1 MIFSVI
7 IAIVYLSLFIGI
19 RYIKVF
25 IENAKLKGNTDCT
38 IEELSLFYSFD
49 IKNYRE
55 EIILIII
62 GLVSYAF
69 SKTYNELFLVNS
81 ILLLTFLYFALLINQ
96 QMFFKRLIEQPY
108 FDDMDLFDNDD
119 GVFNKKVEDT
129 LRKAKLLGKG
139 NNLTKKV
146 VILDFLKN
154 KISNSK
160 IRNIILTIYFYSV
173 SVSQVLLI
181 VFASVY
187 WYKKVKGIL

>member
-19 RYIKVF
+19 RYIKIF

-38 IEELSLFYSFD
+38 IEEL
-49 IKNYRE
+49 
-55 EIILIII
+55 
-62 GLVSYAF
+62 
-69 SKTYNELFLVNS
+69 
-81 ILLLTFLYFALLINQ
+81 